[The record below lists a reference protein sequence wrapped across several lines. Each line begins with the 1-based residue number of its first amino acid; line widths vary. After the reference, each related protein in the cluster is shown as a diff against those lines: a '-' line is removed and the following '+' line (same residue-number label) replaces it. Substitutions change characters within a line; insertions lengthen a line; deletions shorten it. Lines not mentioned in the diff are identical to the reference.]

1 MPNTTDPETARFVET
16 GKTITHRHREYDIL
30 TPPNDEDRADSPYIL
45 RSKPKRGP
53 VRYYALTRNVPN
65 PSLMFGIALY
75 GPMSVLDGWF
85 SDASGQLVSQG

>member
-1 MPNTTDPETARFVET
+1 MTTTALEISRFTDT

-30 TPPNDEDRADSPYIL
+30 TPPDDEDRADSPYIL

-65 PSLMFGIALY
+65 PSLMFGVSLY
-75 GPMSVLDGWF
+75 GSMSVLDGWF
-85 SDASGQLVSQG
+85 SDASGTLVSQG